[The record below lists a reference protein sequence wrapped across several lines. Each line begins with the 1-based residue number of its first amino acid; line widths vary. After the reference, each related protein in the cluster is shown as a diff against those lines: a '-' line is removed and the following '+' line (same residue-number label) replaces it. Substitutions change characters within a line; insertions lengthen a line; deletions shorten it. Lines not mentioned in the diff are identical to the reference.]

1 MIRLV
6 RFYHLINI
14 LDEVKILISVFNK
27 ALKLTFLRFRGFLSQ
42 RVNREPLVAEV
53 ARDTDEKLRLGHV
66 LKDAVTIV
74 QL

>member
-27 ALKLTFLRFRGFLSQ
+27 ALQLTFLRFRGFLGQ

-66 LKDAVTIV
+66 LKDAVTVV

>member
-1 MIRLV
+1 M

-27 ALKLTFLRFRGFLSQ
+27 ALKLTFLRFRGFLGQ

-66 LKDAVTIV
+66 LKDAVTVV

>member
-1 MIRLV
+1 M
-6 RFYHLINI
+6 RFYHLI
-14 LDEVKILISVFNK
+14 LICVFNK
-27 ALKLTFLRFRGFLSQ
+27 ALQLTFLRFRGFLGQ

-66 LKDAVTIV
+66 LKDAVTVV